1 MNLTKAES
9 NLNAKI
15 TEEKKARVD
24 ADKVNADKLTDITS
38 RVANAESTIT
48 NFQSTKANKSEV
60 ASLAQSSLQ
69 AVWKADAKSA
79 VDSLSIGARNL
90 LIDSTYNQHINYN
103 TKMSSI
109 TRTVYR
115 GNMLIRLGMLGGAGV
130 AGIVQAP
137 AAQVSNI
144 RQGQE
149 YTLSLNVQ

>member
-69 AVWKADAKSA
+69 
-79 VDSLSIGARNL
+79 
-90 LIDSTYNQHINYN
+90 
-103 TKMSSI
+103 
-109 TRTVYR
+109 
-115 GNMLIRLGMLGGAGV
+115 
-130 AGIVQAP
+130 
-137 AAQVSNI
+137 
-144 RQGQE
+144 
-149 YTLSLNVQ
+149 

>member
-24 ADKVNADKLTDITS
+24 ADKVNADKVNADKLTDITS

-69 AVWKADAKSA
+69 A
-79 VDSLSIGARNL
+79 
-90 LIDSTYNQHINYN
+90 
-103 TKMSSI
+103 
-109 TRTVYR
+109 
-115 GNMLIRLGMLGGAGV
+115 
-130 AGIVQAP
+130 
-137 AAQVSNI
+137 
-144 RQGQE
+144 
-149 YTLSLNVQ
+149 